1 MSCAGNPMT
10 IRPSVFVYKIAK
22 LDDQENTIT
31 LNFML
36 SITWRD
42 TRISMESNDP
52 NESEVYYELN
62 ELDQSLVYNPTLVI
76 GGTKTI
82 TRTSK
87 YGATD
92 KDYYW

>member
-1 MSCAGNPMT
+1 MSNVGKPMT

-22 LDDQENTIT
+22 LDDKENTIT

-36 SITWRD
+36 SISWRD

-52 NESEVYYELN
+52 NESEVWYELS
-62 ELDQSLVYNPTLVI
+62 ELDQSFVYNPSLII

-82 TRTSK
+82 RRTSK